1 MTSIAYRSKSSA
13 KVGFL
18 ADGAAQVSAAT
29 HDLGTGMWTVLAI
42 VGAECLGLP
51 LERIRPVLGD
61 SALPAAPISWGSLS
75 TASVSPAVQRA
86 ADSAKKKLI
95 QFAVSDKKSPF
106 GGMKPEEVSYENGQL
121 VGGGKT
127 ADFGSVLNAMGR
139 SSIEA
144 TESAEAGEE
153 KTKYAFHSFGAQFCE
168 LRVNQWTNEVRV
180 SRITS
185 VMDAGQ
191 VAVTGRQ

>member
-1 MTSIAYRSKSSA
+1 MFGPTAGKNTSSLRQF
-13 KVGFL
+13 GF
-18 ADGAAQVSAAT
+18 AGCP
-29 HDLGTGMWTVLAI
+29 HF
-42 VGAECLGLP
+42 LGLF
-51 LERIRPVLGD
+51 VHCK
-61 SALPAAPISWGSLS
+61 